1 MRIKARSAA
10 RRFAFFGALTMI
22 IGLGVASAA
31 SAAQVPIW
39 TQNGTHLP
47 FGTEVSFSGQSLTG
61 LDLQWT
67 QGGGHYLVECE
78 TLSASGKVE
87 DYASGKAGTLKPV
100 AVPPWNFA
108 SGVFKGCVLVE
119 MNSVETVWTNSTCK
133 VPKEIPV
140 NYTTGD
146 LTNSPYSTGGL
157 KLSKV
162 EMTFIISG
170 CPQGMN
176 EGIEWRFWGD
186 VSGNEGHGAWPGE
199 VLFPETP
206 VSMNMSGSGATI
218 EFGMNI
224 HDGTP
229 TPIKIAEDEIVAPH
243 NPGHHYWYK
252 GGAQRRG
259 EGAQTLVA
267 AGTPQAI
274 KGNGGSLSIEGSLSG
289 VKTKISCSGSTTTGS
304 VENPA
309 GGGDGTASVSFS
321 FTGCTVPVPAGK
333 SCYIEGGGF
342 TTSTMPGVLQKAEAF
357 APLKLAGVGGGENIA
372 TVRIR
377 GCTVSAL
384 NNNFPLTG
392 WLVVSPYLGLSNPG
406 MWFVDK
412 TQTESTNLLKLGGN
426 KANASGTL
434 GAETTGGEAVT
445 WTE

>member
-1 MRIKARSAA
+1 MSFEIRSVA
-10 RRFAFFGALTMI
+10 RRFALLGALTMI

-31 SAAQVPIW
+31 SATQVPIW
-39 TQNGTHLP
+39 TQNGTHIP

-87 DYASGKAGTLKPV
+87 DYASGKAGTLKPEPK
-100 AVPPWNFA
+100 APWTFA

-119 MNSVETVWTNSTCK
+119 MNSVETAWTNSTCK

-140 NYTTGD
+140 NYASGN

-176 EGIEWRFWGD
+176 EGIEWRFWAD

-206 VSMNMSGSGATI
+206 VSMNMSGTGATI
-218 EFGMNI
+218 AFGMNI
-224 HDGTP
+224 HDATP
-229 TPIKIAEDEIVAPH
+229 TPIKIAEDEVVEPY

-259 EGAQTLVA
+259 EGARTLVTP
-267 AGTPQAI
+267 GTPQTL
-274 KGNGGSLSIEGSLSG
+274 KGKGTGFSVEGTLSG
-289 VKTKISCSGSTTTGS
+289 VKTRVSCSGSTTTGS

-309 GGGDGTASVSFS
+309 GGGDGTASVAFA
-321 FTGCTVPVPAGK
+321 FTGCTVPVPVGK
-333 SCYIEGGGF
+333 SCTIEGGGF
-342 TTSTMPGVLQKAEAF
+342 TTNILTGVAQNAEPF
-357 APLKLAGVGGGENIA
+357 APIKLTGVGANQTIT
-372 TVRIR
+372 TVPIR

-384 NNNFPLTG
+384 NNNFPVTG
-392 WLVVSPYLGLSNPG
+392 SLLASPYLSFSIPGLWEVN
-406 MWFVDK
+406 K
-412 TQTESTNLLKLGGN
+412 TQTESSKLLQFGGN
-426 KANASGTL
+426 YASAFGTL

-445 WTE
+445 WIE